1 PEDHLRMLKYY
12 LGFWTEYRDVL
23 LNGKLTAPHPEICYS
38 SARAELGDSAVIA
51 AYSENLINVTTP
63 KAVAVNV
70 TGESSL
76 VLKNCGGR
84 SYRVVNC
91 MGDELETGV
100 ICENL
105 AEVSVPLCGMVFIG

>member
-1 PEDHLRMLKYY
+1 M
-12 LGFWTEYRDVL
+12 
-23 LNGKLTAPHPEICYS
+23 
-38 SARAELGDSAVIA
+38 
-51 AYSENLINVTTP
+51 
-63 KAVAVNV
+63 NV

-91 MGDELETGV
+91 MGDELEAGV